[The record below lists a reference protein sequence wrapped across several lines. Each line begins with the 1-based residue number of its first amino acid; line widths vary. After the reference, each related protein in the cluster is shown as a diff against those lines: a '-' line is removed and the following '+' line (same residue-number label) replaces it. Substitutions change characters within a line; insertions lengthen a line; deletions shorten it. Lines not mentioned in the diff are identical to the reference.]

1 MKALTVHDVK
11 EFTPF
16 QHFLNYAEPLTK
28 IKGPFN
34 PIFNIQSENM
44 RLILAK
50 NLTNDEIKSFI
61 ELPYLPEGIQNQ
73 TFNVIAQKEL
83 EKAVHTL
90 RGQKFSRDLDS
101 VFLPEP

>member
-1 MKALTVHDVK
+1 MHALTVHEVK
-11 EFTPF
+11 DFIPF
-16 QHFLNYAEPLTK
+16 QHFLHYAEPLTK

-50 NLTNDEIKSFI
+50 NLTNDEMKSFLN
-61 ELPYLPEGIQNQ
+61 LPYIPEGIQHQ

-83 EKAVHTL
+83 EKVVHTL

-101 VFLPEP
+101 VYLPEP